1 MMTEQSKKSKGIP
14 VRGGRQYSAVEA
26 KKNVDSMR
34 KKFNDELLQ
43 ILEEEQANENKREE
57 QLQNAKTQTEANE
70 LEKKFGL
77 ERARASQRI
86 LDVSEQHQKLL
97 MMEMK

>member
-1 MMTEQSKKSKGIP
+1 
-14 VRGGRQYSAVEA
+14 
-26 KKNVDSMR
+26 MR
-34 KKFNDELLQ
+34 KKFNDELLR
-43 ILEEEQANENKREE
+43 ILEEEQANENRREE
-57 QLQNAKTQTEANE
+57 QLQNAKSQTEAND

-97 MMEMK
+97 MKEMK